1 MKLMEFLGLS
11 CVDTF
16 SEVIFPLHLLTL
28 VWNGGPPPTDV
39 AGLPRLWT
47 PAGQGNRLHV
57 LVEPGWFGQ
66 PDHGQTVEGGAVGTV
81 KDCEVRV
88 DVLLRALLHSDV
100 MVPQGCSDVGG
111 SARTA

>member
-1 MKLMEFLGLS
+1 MLL
-11 CVDTF
+11 
-16 SEVIFPLHLLTL
+16 PLNLLTL
-28 VWNGGPPPTDV
+28 VWNGGAPATDT
-39 AGLPRLWT
+39 AGLPRLGA

-66 PDHGQTVEGGAVGTV
+66 PDHGQAVEGGAVGTV

-88 DVLLRALLHSDV
+88 DVLLRALRHRDV
-100 MVPQGCSDVGG
+100 VVAQSSSDVGG